1 MWIIEQPS
9 ITYNRRTKPTF
20 RYEKVMEQ
28 ISLLCLNTDCPIKA
42 HNAGFFIS
50 RGNAAHPTRVI
61 DSHELIFVKQGE
73 LDMWEGDQPFHL
85 EAGDTLHL
93 WPGRQHGG
101 SKIMPLDLKFYWIH
115 FEVVQTRDS
124 GSATN
129 VLNVP
134 QARHI
139 PQPERLERLFRTF
152 LDDQETGL
160 LNPYAANLLT
170 MLMLIEVAQSSEER
184 VPAADD
190 GNVVATW
197 AHTYIRINYER
208 PITTQRI
215 AQALGYNAD
224 YLGRVYRK
232 VYGCTLTEAIHN
244 RRISRACDFLL
255 DSNMTI
261 EQIAQKCGFSDP
273 DYFRRLFRRYM
284 RISPGE
290 YRNEYSHMH
299 VNTD

>member
-1 MWIIEQPS
+1 MLHL
-9 ITYNRRTKPTF
+9 K
-20 RYEKVMEQ
+20 
-28 ISLLCLNTDCPIKA
+28 TDCPLKA
-42 HNAGFFIS
+42 QNAGLFIS
-50 RGNAAHPTRVI
+50 RGNAPHVTRI
-61 DSHELIFVKQGE
+61 IESHELIFVKQGE
-73 LDMWEGDQPFHL
+73 LDMWEGDQTFHL

-101 SKIMPLDLKFYWIH
+101 SKMMPLDLKFYWIH
-115 FEVVQTRDS
+115 FELMELEYPSDS
-124 GSATN
+124 GSQGMGSAVN
-129 VLNVP
+129 IPQLN
-134 QARHI
+134 HI

-160 LNPYAANLLT
+160 LHPYSANLLT
-170 MLMLIEVAQSSEER
+170 MLMLIEVAQSLEER
-184 VPAADD
+184 VPASDD
-190 GNVVATW
+190 INVVATW

-208 PITTQRI
+208 PITTHRI

-224 YLGRVYRK
+224 YLGRIYRK

-273 DYFRRLFRRYM
+273 DYFRRLFRRYI
-284 RISPGE
+284 RIPPGE

-299 VNTD
+299 VNTH